1 MQENQRG
8 ITVVVDSCFGNV
20 TNTYEI
26 NGKDA
31 SFVGSG
37 DLHTRKYSARQY
49 SEFFY
54 GFVDES
60 ALRGLLYCKHKIS
73 VYPTRTYVESFESS
87 DPMIYTL
94 LIGGF
99 GVLALLLFS
108 LYDSIFRRQQS
119 VVGIFRRQQSVVV
132 GEAER
137 SNVVAASLLPGKI
150 SRRLF
155 LDSST
160 GDGRSVRSEG
170 NRSTTSVNL
179 HNFMNKGDLKIS
191 EARSPIAELF
201 PVCTIMFSDI
211 SGFTAWSSIREPS
224 QVFMLLESIFQAFDA
239 IAKSFG
245 VFKVETVGDSYM
257 ACCGVP
263 EPNEDHATVM
273 AQFARECLRKF
284 QTVVQD
290 LELKLG
296 PDTGDLAMRYV
307 IALFSY
313 LVLIRCDHH
322 VW

>member
-1 MQENQRG
+1 M
-8 ITVVVDSCFGNV
+8 
-20 TNTYEI
+20 
-26 NGKDA
+26 
-31 SFVGSG
+31 GSG
-37 DLHTRKYSARQY
+37 DFHTRKYSGHNY

-94 LIGGF
+94 VVGGIV
-99 GVLALLLFS
+99 VLALLLFS
-108 LYDSIFRRQQS
+108 LYDSAFRREQS
-119 VVGIFRRQQSVVV
+119 VIL

-137 SNVVAASLLPGKI
+137 SNAIVASLFPGKI
-150 SRRLF
+150 ARRLF
-155 LDSST
+155 LDLSRHR
-160 GDGRSVRSEG
+160 GARSGPRVQLEG
-170 NRSTTSVNL
+170 AQSTTRDDL

-201 PVCTIMFSDI
+201 PDCTIMFSDI

-239 IAKSFG
+239 IGKSFG

-263 EPNEDHATVM
+263 EPNKDHATVM
-273 AQFARECLRKF
+273 AQFACECLSKF

-307 IALFSY
+307 VALFISCVNSLRSPY
-313 LVLIRCDHH
+313 LALMMKHMQLALYGARSG
-322 VW
+322 